1 MHASSAGGRPR
12 HLAVTQ
18 ELRAVLNL
26 PALSQVP
33 SGFLGRRG
41 HLWAAAAPRISD
53 SQLPSPPSSLSF
65 TPINSPRQ
73 PADHSNLLV
82 KVWSITV

>member
-1 MHASSAGGRPR
+1 M
-12 HLAVTQ
+12 TQ

-33 SGFLGRRG
+33 SGFLVSRGRR
-41 HLWAAAAPRISD
+41 WAAVTPRISD

-73 PADHSNLLV
+73 PADHSDLLV
-82 KVWSITV
+82 KVWSRTV